1 MNIMLVSVTE
11 RTGEIGLKKAIG
23 ARNETIMIQFLTESV
38 VITSLGGII
47 GVIAGILLAEIISV
61 MTGTPVAIS
70 IPAIFIAVVFSM
82 LIGILFGLIPSMKAA
97 KLNPIDALRYE

>member
-1 MNIMLVSVTE
+1 
-11 RTGEIGLKKAIG
+11 
-23 ARNETIMIQFLTESV
+23 MIQFLTESV

-97 KLNPIDALRYE
+97 